1 MTGAAHKPPRAKVN
15 RKGRSAPAAK
25 HVGLYRHLL
34 ISTAWRHLSCPG
46 RALYVELAYR
56 YNGENNGRIPMSVRE
71 AAGALNVAPN
81 TAHKAF
87 GELQETGF
95 IKVGTLGSFSFK
107 QRHATEW
114 ILTEY
119 GLKGER
125 PTKDYHRW
133 QPPDRK
139 TERGI
144 TS

>member
-1 MTGAAHKPPRAKVN
+1 MPAK
-15 RKGRSAPAAK
+15 RRFDKIDRTGRSAPAAK

-34 ISTAWRHLSCPG
+34 LSKAWRRLSCNG
-46 RALYVELAYR
+46 RSLYVELAYR
-56 YNGENNGRIPMSVRE
+56 FNGENNGRVPMSVRE
-71 AAGALNVAPN
+71 AGAALNIAPN
-81 TAHKAF
+81 TSLKAF
-87 GELQETGF
+87 GELKATGF
-95 IKVGTLGSFSFK
+95 IKVGKVGSFSLK

-125 PTKDYHRW
+125 PTKEYQRW
-133 QPPDRK
+133 QPPDQK